1 MYMLTLSW
9 GIVQG
14 STQLT
19 EHLGEVELTLLKNF
33 AENAQKC
40 LFFYYFG
47 GHSQQNPHKC
57 YLLYYQD

>member
-19 EHLGEVELTLLKNF
+19 EHLGEVELSWLKNI
-33 AENAQKC
+33 AENAQKR
-40 LFFYYFG
+40 LFF
-47 GHSQQNPHKC
+47 
-57 YLLYYQD
+57 